1 MELMEEGRVPWASWS
16 LVTKCM
22 HAQVDYCLRATKRIP
37 QVTSPELYEETVA
50 LFPSRPLPAYL
61 VTNTRIPKILY
72 ISAHYLA
79 NSGA

>member
-1 MELMEEGRVPWASWS
+1 MGQLVFSNEMYACTGRLLFA
-16 LVTKCM
+16 C
-22 HAQVDYCLRATKRIP
+22 KRMP

-61 VTNTRIPKILY
+61 VINTRIPKILH